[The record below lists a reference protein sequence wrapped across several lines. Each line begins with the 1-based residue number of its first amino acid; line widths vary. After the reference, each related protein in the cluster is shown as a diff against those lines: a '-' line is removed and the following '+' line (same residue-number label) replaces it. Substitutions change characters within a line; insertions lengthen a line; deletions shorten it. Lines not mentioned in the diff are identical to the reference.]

1 MAMEKISFK
10 TVDEYIAHF
19 DTCRKEILETV
30 RFIIQKNAPQ
40 AEETISYGM
49 PAYKLNGALV
59 YFAIYE
65 KHLGLYPTGT
75 SLAVF
80 ADELK
85 NYKTSKGA
93 IQFQLKEEIPY
104 DLIERIVHFRVKQN
118 LEKPK
123 K

>member
-1 MAMEKISFK
+1 MEKITFRN
-10 TVDEYIAHF
+10 VDEYIARF
-19 DTCRKEILETV
+19 DIQRKEILETV

-40 AEETISYGM
+40 ATETISYGM

-80 ADELK
+80 SDELK

-104 DLIERIVHFRVKQN
+104 DLIERIVQFRVKQN

>member
-1 MAMEKISFK
+1 MEKSTFNN
-10 TVDEYIAHF
+10 VDAYIAHF
-19 DTCRKEILETV
+19 DAPRQEILETIRV
-30 RFIIQKNAPQ
+30 IIKKNAPE
-40 AEETISYGM
+40 AEEKISYGM

-75 SLAVF
+75 SLAEF
-80 ADELK
+80 AEELK
-85 NYKTSKGA
+85 KFKTSKGA

-104 DLIERIVHFRVKQN
+104 DLIERIVQFRVKQN

>member
-1 MAMEKISFK
+1 MEKKAFAN
-10 TVDEYIAHF
+10 VDEYIAHF
-19 DTCRKEILETV
+19 DDFRQVILQKV
-30 RFIIQKNAPQ
+30 RGIILQYAPS
-40 AEETISYGM
+40 ATELISYGM

-80 ADELK
+80 ESELK
-85 NYKTSKGA
+85 DYKTSKGA

-104 DLIERIVHFRVKQN
+104 ELIERIVQFRVKQN

>member
-1 MAMEKISFK
+1 MEKITFK
-10 TVDEYIAHF
+10 TVDAYIQHF
-19 DTCRKEILETV
+19 DSPRSEILSKV
-30 RFIIQKNAPQ
+30 RGIILKNAPE
-40 AEETISYGM
+40 AEEKISYGM

-75 SLAVF
+75 SLAEF
-80 ADELK
+80 AEELK

-104 DLIERIVHFRVKQN
+104 LLIEKIVQFRVKQN
-118 LEKPK
+118 LSKIK
-123 K
+123 VK